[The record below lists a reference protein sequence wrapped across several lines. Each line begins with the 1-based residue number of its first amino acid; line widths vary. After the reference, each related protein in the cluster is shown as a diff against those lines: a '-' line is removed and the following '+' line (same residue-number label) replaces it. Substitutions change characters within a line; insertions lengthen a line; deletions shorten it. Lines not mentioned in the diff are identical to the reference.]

1 MAVLNLFQLRLN
13 LHAVLGAVLAAA
25 SKRASRRQVQRT
37 RDFAFQRLN
46 LFARFEVYLK
56 YSTHKCLGVRMLAV
70 FCNTAVLHPFYY
82 ITQVHYR
89 NLMAHQVYQTK
100 VMSNEQVSNIF
111 FFLNTAQ
118 QLADFFLYGNV
129 QRTGRFV
136 AHDNLRLQ
144 CQSAGNAQTLTLTAG
159 HAVRIAVLE
168 FSRQLNHFQQ
178 LCCFSIY
185 LAVFNQ
191 AEVFQ
196 RLGEDIL
203 NKHLWVEGSSRIL
216 EHHLDVLSVLTQL
229 FTIGLHQIMAFEN
242 CFTAGSRVNTQQS
255 THQCT
260 LAAAGFTDDAQ
271 GTAFVCTQVD
281 VIAGSQKLAAVNCEF
296 FSKVV
301 NLQYQFSTFI
311 GRFFIIAHNMSYL
324 L

>member
-1 MAVLNLFQLRLN
+1 M
-13 LHAVLGAVLAAA
+13 LGAVLATAG
-25 SKRASRRQVQRT
+25 KGTSRWQVQRT

-46 LFARFEVYLK
+46 LFARLEVYLK
-56 YSTHKCLGVRMLAV
+56 YSTHKRLGVRMLAV
-70 FCNTAVLHPFYY
+70 FCNAAVLQPFYY

-89 NLMAHQVYQTK
+89 NLMAHQVYQTE
-100 VMSNEQVSNIF
+100 VMGNEQIGNIF
-111 FFLNTAQ
+111 FFLNAAQ
-118 QLADFFLYGNV
+118 QLADFFLYRNV
-129 QRTGRFV
+129 QRAGCLV
-136 AHDNLRLQ
+136 AHDNLRFK

-178 LCCFSIY
+178 LCCFGVY
-185 LAVFNQ
+185 LAVFYQ

-203 NKHLWVEGSSRIL
+203 NKHLRIEGSSRIL

-229 FTIGLHQIMAFEN
+229 FTARFHQIVAFEN
-242 CFTAGSRVNTQQS
+242 SFTAGSRVNTQQS

-260 LAAAGFTDDAQ
+260 LTAAGFTDDAQ

-296 FSKVV
+296 FGKVV

-311 GRFFIIAHNMSYL
+311 GRSFIIAHNMSYL